1 MMNIDRRT
9 AIRALAGACAASTI
23 PRSAAAREALEA
35 PADAVGLLVDTTL
48 CVGCRACVGAC
59 RDEAGLPADDRT
71 EGLGLYD
78 APTDLNDRTR
88 TIVKLARNEGDA
100 VFVKQQCMHCVDP
113 ACVSAC
119 MLGALQKREFGVVSW
134 DPSLCIGC
142 RYCQI
147 ACPFNVPKFE
157 WDSATP
163 RIVKCDLC
171 SGRVASGGRPACA
184 AACPRDAIVF
194 GDRVE
199 LLTEAH
205 RRIAEDP
212 ERYVGH
218 VYGELD
224 FGGTQV
230 LYLSGS
236 PFEELGFAME
246 RGRPTH
252 EVQRALQHGLYQGFA
267 APAALYAVFAGILWR
282 QRRESPDVGRADE
295 MPPTLPEVPAP
306 EPIRDRQPAVNEEP
320 PVLVGVGSYDSPGEG
335 A

>member
-1 MMNIDRRT
+1 M
-9 AIRALAGACAASTI
+9 
-23 PRSAAAREALEA
+23 
-35 PADAVGLLVDTTL
+35 
-48 CVGCRACVGAC
+48 
-59 RDEAGLPADDRT
+59 
-71 EGLGLYD
+71 GLYD

-88 TIVKLARNEGDA
+88 TIVKLAQHEDEA

-113 ACVSAC
+113 ACASAC

-134 DPSLCIGC
+134 DPALCIGC

-184 AACPRDAIVF
+184 SACPRDAVVF
-194 GDRVE
+194 GNRAE
-199 LLTEAH
+199 LLTEAR
-205 RRIAEDP
+205 RRIADDP

-230 LYLSGS
+230 LYLSGI

-252 EVQRALQHGLYQGFA
+252 EVQRSLQHGLYQGFA
-267 APAALYAVFAGILWR
+267 APAALYAVFAGVLWR
-282 QRRESPDVGRADE
+282 QRRARPDSVHATDGIAS
-295 MPPTLPEVPAP
+295 LPEVPEP
-306 EPIRDRQPAVNEEP
+306 EPMPVECEGLDGEP
-320 PVLVGVGSYDSPGEG
+320 PILVGAGSYGSPGEEV
-335 A
+335 